1 MQAPSVVGGVKLPNG
16 KGSKIRLARGA
27 SLSDFAD
34 KIDADAAALV
44 QALFNLGE
52 MVTATQSVSDETL
65 QLLGDEMDY
74 KVEVVSPEDEDR
86 ELLETFDLQFGEDVG
101 GEEQLAQRPPV
112 VTVMGHVDHG
122 KTKLLDAIRHTDVVD
137 TEHGGITQHIGAY
150 QITTQVAKIH
160 ARSEGKLKL
169 PMTIRI
175 PYGGVI
181 GSVEHHSESPEALYA
196 HTAGL
201 RIITPSNAH
210 DAYWMEQQAIASDD
224 PVIIFEP
231 KRRYWLKDE
240 VDETAEP
247 TDPFSASVI
256 REGEDATVVAWG
268 PLVPVALAA
277 ANAAEEDGRSVE
289 VIDLR
294 SIVPLDDETVL
305 ASVRRTGRC
314 VVVSEAQGF
323 AGVAGELASRISE
336 RCFHS
341 LEAPVLRVS
350 GLPTPYPAPM
360 LEHTYLPGV
369 DRILDMSRTT
379 VNVIGDMLATVWVG
393 KSEGAWTPAMVPGS
407 MTSNSD
413 LNRPE
418 NDWL

>member
-1 MQAPSVVGGVKLPNG
+1 MSKLTIAKAITAGLTRAMEDDPKVMLMGEDIGSLGGVYRVTEGLK
-16 KGSKIRLARGA
+16 ARFGA
-27 SLSDFAD
+27 HRVLDSP
-34 KIDADAAALV
+34 
-44 QALFNLGE
+44 LGE
-52 MVTATQSVSDETL
+52 AGIVGTA
-65 QLLGDEMDY
+65 
-74 KVEVVSPEDEDR
+74 
-86 ELLETFDLQFGEDVG
+86 VG
-101 GEEQLAQRPPV
+101 LAQRGYRPV
-112 VTVMGHVDHG
+112 CEIQFDGFTFP
-122 KTKLLDAIRHTDVVD
+122 AFN
-137 TEHGGITQHIGAY
+137 

-231 KRRYWLKDE
+231 KRRYWLKGE

-247 TDPFSASVI
+247 TDPFSAAVI

-294 SIVPLDDETVL
+294 SISPIDFDTLTS
-305 ASVRRTGRC
+305 SVRKTGRL
-314 VVVSEAQGF
+314 VIAHEAPTFG
-323 AGVAGELASRISE
+323 GLGGEIAARVTE
-336 RCFHS
+336 QAFYS
-341 LEAPVLRVS
+341 LEAPVLRV
-350 GLPTPYPAPM
+350 GAFHMPYPPAAVE
-360 LEHTYLPGV
+360 EHYVPDLDRVLDALDRSFTY
-369 DRILDMSRTT
+369 
-379 VNVIGDMLATVWVG
+379 
-393 KSEGAWTPAMVPGS
+393 
-407 MTSNSD
+407 
-413 LNRPE
+413 
-418 NDWL
+418 

>member
-1 MQAPSVVGGVKLPNG
+1 MSKLTIAKAITAGLTRAMEDDPKVMLMGEDIGSLGGVYRVTEGLK
-16 KGSKIRLARGA
+16 ARFGA
-27 SLSDFAD
+27 HRVLDSP
-34 KIDADAAALV
+34 
-44 QALFNLGE
+44 LGE
-52 MVTATQSVSDETL
+52 AGIVGTA
-65 QLLGDEMDY
+65 
-74 KVEVVSPEDEDR
+74 
-86 ELLETFDLQFGEDVG
+86 VG
-101 GEEQLAQRPPV
+101 LAQRGYRPV
-112 VTVMGHVDHG
+112 CEIQFDGFTFP
-122 KTKLLDAIRHTDVVD
+122 AFN
-137 TEHGGITQHIGAY
+137 

-231 KRRYWLKDE
+231 KRRYWLKGE
-240 VDETAEP
+240 VDETATP

-294 SIVPLDDETVL
+294 SISPIDFDSLT
-305 ASVRRTGRC
+305 ASVRKTGRL
-314 VVVSEAQGF
+314 VIAHEAPTFG
-323 AGVAGELASRISE
+323 GLGGEIAARVTE
-336 RCFHS
+336 QAFYS
-341 LEAPVLRVS
+341 LEAPVLRV
-350 GLPTPYPAPM
+350 GAFHMPYPPAAVE
-360 LEHTYLPGV
+360 EHYVPDLDRVLDALDRSFTY
-369 DRILDMSRTT
+369 
-379 VNVIGDMLATVWVG
+379 
-393 KSEGAWTPAMVPGS
+393 
-407 MTSNSD
+407 
-413 LNRPE
+413 
-418 NDWL
+418 

>member
-1 MQAPSVVGGVKLPNG
+1 MSKLTIAKAITAGLTRAMEDDPKVMLMGEDIGSLGGVYRVTEGLK
-16 KGSKIRLARGA
+16 ARFGA
-27 SLSDFAD
+27 HRVLDSP
-34 KIDADAAALV
+34 
-44 QALFNLGE
+44 LGE
-52 MVTATQSVSDETL
+52 AGIVGTA
-65 QLLGDEMDY
+65 
-74 KVEVVSPEDEDR
+74 
-86 ELLETFDLQFGEDVG
+86 VG
-101 GEEQLAQRPPV
+101 LAQRGYRPV
-112 VTVMGHVDHG
+112 CEIQFDGFTFP
-122 KTKLLDAIRHTDVVD
+122 AFN
-137 TEHGGITQHIGAY
+137 

-231 KRRYWLKDE
+231 KRRYWLKGE

-247 TDPFSASVI
+247 TDPFSAAVI

-294 SIVPLDDETVL
+294 SISPIDFDTLT
-305 ASVRRTGRC
+305 ASVRKTGRL
-314 VVVSEAQGF
+314 VIAHEAPTFG
-323 AGVAGELASRISE
+323 GLGGEIAARVTE
-336 RCFHS
+336 QAFYS
-341 LEAPVLRVS
+341 LEAPVLRV
-350 GLPTPYPAPM
+350 GAFHMPYPPAAVE
-360 LEHTYLPGV
+360 EHYVPDLDRVLDALDRSFTY
-369 DRILDMSRTT
+369 
-379 VNVIGDMLATVWVG
+379 
-393 KSEGAWTPAMVPGS
+393 
-407 MTSNSD
+407 
-413 LNRPE
+413 
-418 NDWL
+418 

>member
-1 MQAPSVVGGVKLPNG
+1 MSKLTIAKAITAGLTRAMENDPKVMLMGEDIGSLGGVYRVTEGLK
-16 KGSKIRLARGA
+16 ARFGA
-27 SLSDFAD
+27 HRVLDSP
-34 KIDADAAALV
+34 
-44 QALFNLGE
+44 LGE
-52 MVTATQSVSDETL
+52 AGIVGTA
-65 QLLGDEMDY
+65 
-74 KVEVVSPEDEDR
+74 
-86 ELLETFDLQFGEDVG
+86 VG
-101 GEEQLAQRPPV
+101 LAQRGYRPV
-112 VTVMGHVDHG
+112 CEIQFDGFTFP
-122 KTKLLDAIRHTDVVD
+122 AFN
-137 TEHGGITQHIGAY
+137 

-231 KRRYWLKDE
+231 KRRYWLKGE

-294 SIVPLDDETVL
+294 SISPIDFDTLT
-305 ASVRRTGRC
+305 ASVRKTGRL
-314 VVVSEAQGF
+314 VIAHEAPTFG
-323 AGVAGELASRISE
+323 GLGGEIAARVTE
-336 RCFHS
+336 QAFYS
-341 LEAPVLRVS
+341 LEAPVLRV
-350 GLPTPYPAPM
+350 GAFHMPYPPAAVE
-360 LEHTYLPGV
+360 EHYVPDLDRVLDALDRSFTY
-369 DRILDMSRTT
+369 
-379 VNVIGDMLATVWVG
+379 
-393 KSEGAWTPAMVPGS
+393 
-407 MTSNSD
+407 
-413 LNRPE
+413 
-418 NDWL
+418 